1 MLFCVSLC
9 YSKSEYFEMYICCDL
24 LKNNNKTSYFL
35 SSNSFLCF
43 ISMRGV
49 EKKEKND
56 KREEVMNP
64 SVKKSKSKYNKY
76 NLFYRLERSKCCTML
91 IG

>member
-1 MLFCVSLC
+1 MDIC
-9 YSKSEYFEMYICCDL
+9 YDL

>member
-1 MLFCVSLC
+1 
-9 YSKSEYFEMYICCDL
+9 MYICCDL
-24 LKNNNKTSYFL
+24 LKYNNKTSYFL

>member
-1 MLFCVSLC
+1 
-9 YSKSEYFEMYICCDL
+9 
-24 LKNNNKTSYFL
+24 
-35 SSNSFLCF
+35 
-43 ISMRGV
+43 MRGV

-76 NLFYRLERSKCCTML
+76 NLVLV
-91 IG
+91 

>member
-1 MLFCVSLC
+1 
-9 YSKSEYFEMYICCDL
+9 MYICCDL

>member
-9 YSKSEYFEMYICCDL
+9 YSKSVHFEMYICCDL

>member
-9 YSKSEYFEMYICCDL
+9 YSKSVYFEMYVCCDL

>member
-1 MLFCVSLC
+1 
-9 YSKSEYFEMYICCDL
+9 MYICCDL

-76 NLFYRLERSKCCTML
+76 KLFYRLERSKCCTML

>member
-9 YSKSEYFEMYICCDL
+9 YSKSVYFEMDICCDL
-24 LKNNNKTSYFL
+24 LKYNYKTSYFL

-49 EKKEKND
+49 AKKEKKS
-56 KREEVMNP
+56 KREEVINS
-64 SVKKSKSKYNKY
+64 SVNESKSKYNKY

>member
-1 MLFCVSLC
+1 
-9 YSKSEYFEMYICCDL
+9 
-24 LKNNNKTSYFL
+24 
-35 SSNSFLCF
+35 
-43 ISMRGV
+43 MRGV

-64 SVKKSKSKYNKY
+64 SVKKSKSKYNKN